1 MGLLGTLLKTTI
13 HVATMPLDVVKD
25 VCTLGGA
32 VTDDESSVVKKARK
46 LGRDLRDLED
56 DVSEL

>member
-13 HVATMPLDVVKD
+13 HVATSPLDVVSD
-25 VCTLGGA
+25 MCTMGGA
-32 VTDDESSVVKKARK
+32 LNDEDPAVVRK
-46 LGRDLRDLED
+46 VRRLGRDLRDLED